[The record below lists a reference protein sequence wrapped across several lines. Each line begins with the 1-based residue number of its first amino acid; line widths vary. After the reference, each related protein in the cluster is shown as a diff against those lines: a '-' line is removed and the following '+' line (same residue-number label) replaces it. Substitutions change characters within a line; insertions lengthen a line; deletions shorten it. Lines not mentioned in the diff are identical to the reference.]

1 MQYELALTALE
12 EMWNDNLDLNAMY
25 RRHYDDSEP
34 LQNML
39 AHEIDP
45 VDGRDI
51 YSIIEEH
58 EDWQADQRARREHLA
73 SKRY

>member
-1 MQYELALTALE
+1 MQYQLALTALE
-12 EMWNDNLDLNAMY
+12 EMWNDYPDLHAMY

-39 AHEIDP
+39 NDEIDP

-51 YSIIEEH
+51 YSIIEES
-58 EDWQADQRARREHLA
+58 EDWQADQRARREYLA